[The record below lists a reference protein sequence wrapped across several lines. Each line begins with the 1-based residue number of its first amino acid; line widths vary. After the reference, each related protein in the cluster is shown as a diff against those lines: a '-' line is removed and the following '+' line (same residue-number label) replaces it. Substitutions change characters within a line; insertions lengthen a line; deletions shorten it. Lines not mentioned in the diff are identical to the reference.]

1 MHIECTDASGTRP
14 ADPQG
19 SGERP
24 ADRRLFHHD
33 PRNAT
38 LTPQPSRPRRRAHR
52 GWIITFDVR
61 TALLLGALTT
71 LLLGLLL
78 AAVSRDFAPMLR
90 PALRLWLRGNLLQ
103 PLGFV
108 LFALRGQIDDL
119 LTVVLANVLIVIAFA
134 DYARALHLLM
144 QRPDPK
150 LPTRVCIAIVLAT
163 VSFFTLVVDSIAIR
177 IVVASLVLATLCGLS
192 ARALLRGRWSRLSSA
207 QRVTGS
213 VFVVSTLV
221 LLYRVGYTVLH
232 PWVVE
237 DGLQSSVVQAITF
250 GTGAVLPLLC
260 SYGFL
265 LLCNDRMRQE
275 LQRTAAIDFLTGA
288 LNRGAIEA
296 LGARALS
303 RARRHGTT
311 CAAIVIDVDHF
322 KRINDTHGHAAGD
335 AALREIVQRLR
346 GVMRSED
353 TLGRLGG
360 EEFLVLIDDT
370 DTEQATLAAERLR
383 RALGDTCL
391 ALELG
396 PHPTTISLGVAV
408 LAAQD
413 QTFSDLL
420 RRADRALYAAKEG
433 GRNRVELAAA

>member
-1 MHIECTDASGTRP
+1 M
-14 ADPQG
+14 
-19 SGERP
+19 
-24 ADRRLFHHD
+24 
-33 PRNAT
+33 
-38 LTPQPSRPRRRAHR
+38 
-52 GWIITFDVR
+52 
-61 TALLLGALTT
+61 LGALTT

-108 LFALRGQIDDL
+108 LFALRGQLHEL

-144 QRPDPK
+144 QRPDPR
-150 LPTRVCIAIVLAT
+150 LPTRVGIGIVVAT
-163 VSFFTLVVDSIAIR
+163 VGFFTLTVDSIAIR
-177 IVVASLVLATLCGLS
+177 IVVASLVLTALCGLA
-192 ARALLRGRWSRLSSA
+192 ARVLLQGRWRRLSRA
-207 QRVTGS
+207 QRVTGG
-213 VFVVSTLV
+213 VFVAGALVLAYRAAYTMLHPTLV
-221 LLYRVGYTVLH
+221 A
-232 PWVVE
+232 
-237 DGLQSSVVQAITF
+237 DGLQSGVVQAITF
-250 GTGAVLPLLC
+250 ATGAVLPLIC

-275 LQRTAAIDFLTGA
+275 LERSAALDFLTGA

-296 LGARALS
+296 VGERAVA

-322 KRINDTHGHAAGD
+322 KHINDTYGHAAGD
-335 AALREIVQRLR
+335 AALRQIVQRLR
-346 GVMRSED
+346 GVMRTED

-370 DTEQATLAAERLR
+370 DDEQATLAAERLR
-383 RALGDTCL
+383 RALSDASL
-391 ALELG
+391 VLEPG
-396 PHPTTISLGVAV
+396 PHPATISLGVAV
-408 LAAQD
+408 LATQD
-413 QTFSDLL
+413 QIFSDLL

-433 GRNRVELAAA
+433 GRNRVEVAASSVRPDPAADRACAPGAVAPGSIRTAPGTCPTAYPRCRPG